1 MGYRGD
7 WATHN
12 IEHAVSAVYDI
23 PHAGGLAILF
33 PNWMEHNLNVHT
45 ERFKQM
51 AVRVLGV
58 DPTGK
63 SDEQVGQ
70 EGIDRLRKF
79 WTALGAPTRLA
90 DYDIDDSQLDVMVEK
105 AMANGPFGNFKTLH
119 AEDVHT
125 ILRQSL

>member
-1 MGYRGD
+1 
-7 WATHN
+7 
-12 IEHAVSAVYDI
+12 
-23 PHAGGLAILF
+23 
-33 PNWMEHNLNVHT
+33 
-45 ERFKQM
+45 M

-105 AMANGPFGNFKTLH
+105 AMANGSFRKLQNTSCRRCAYYFTS
-119 AEDVHT
+119 
-125 ILRQSL
+125 ILIKFIKPVVRRSTAGFFVCYKCFFIKLVT